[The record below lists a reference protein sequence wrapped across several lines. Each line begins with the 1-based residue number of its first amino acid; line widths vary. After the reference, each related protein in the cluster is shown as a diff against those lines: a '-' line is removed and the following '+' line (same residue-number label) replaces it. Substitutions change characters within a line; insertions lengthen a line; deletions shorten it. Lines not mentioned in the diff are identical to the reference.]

1 MNARRP
7 EASQER
13 IFKGLAKHR
22 RLQILRILKNRGPVS
37 LDKVAEICGIQ
48 APTACEH
55 ARKLR
60 LAGLVFR
67 RRLRRCIHLE
77 LTERG
82 EFALDWAPRLEATT
96 ARPLRTSPPNR
107 AGHRAKQLV
116 ILQKY

>member
-1 MNARRP
+1 MTALNKPANT
-7 EASQER
+7 QER
-13 IFKGLAKHR
+13 IFKGLANHR
-22 RLQILRILKNRGPVS
+22 RLQILRILKSRGPVS

-82 EFALDWAPRLEATT
+82 EFALEWAPRLESAT
-96 ARPLRTSPPNR
+96 ARPLRTNPAPSKSEN
-107 AGHRAKQLV
+107 
-116 ILQKY
+116 

>member
-1 MNARRP
+1 MGKAKRP
-7 EASQER
+7 DSSQER
-13 IFKGLAKHR
+13 IFKGLANHR
-22 RLQILRILKNRGPVS
+22 RLQILRILQNRGPVS

-82 EFALDWAPRLEATT
+82 QFALQVSPQLESAT
-96 ARPLRTSPPNR
+96 ARPLPSAQPFKKGNGG
-107 AGHRAKQLV
+107 ANN
-116 ILQKY
+116 

>member
-1 MNARRP
+1 MNVKKP

-13 IFKGLAKHR
+13 IFKGLANHR

-82 EFALDWAPRLEATT
+82 EFALNWAPRLEATK
-96 ARPLRTSPPNR
+96 ARPLRTSSPNR
-107 AGHRAKQLV
+107 AAKEQ
-116 ILQKY
+116 IN

>member
-1 MNARRP
+1 MAALKKPDN
-7 EASQER
+7 SQER
-13 IFKGLAKHR
+13 IFKGLANHR
-22 RLQILRILKNRGPVS
+22 RLQILRILQNRGPVS

-82 EFALDWAPRLEATT
+82 EFALYWAPRLESAN
-96 ARPLRTSPPNR
+96 ALPLKSDSQPKQ
-107 AGHRAKQLV
+107 AKS
-116 ILQKY
+116 

>member
-1 MNARRP
+1 MGKAKKP
-7 EASQER
+7 DSSQER
-13 IFKGLAKHR
+13 IFKGLANHR
-22 RLQILRILKNRGPVS
+22 RLQILRILQNRGPVS

-48 APTACEH
+48 PPTACEH

-82 EFALDWAPRLEATT
+82 EFALHWAPRLESTT
-96 ARPLRTSPPNR
+96 ARPLKPTHKSREGDGLNS
-107 AGHRAKQLV
+107 
-116 ILQKY
+116 

>member
-1 MNARRP
+1 MANLKIP

-13 IFKGLAKHR
+13 IFKGLASYR
-22 RLQILRILKNRGPVS
+22 RLQILRILRTRGPVS

-82 EFALDWAPRLEATT
+82 ELALDWAPRLESAT
-96 ARPLRTSPPNR
+96 ARPLRPTH
-107 AGHRAKQLV
+107 AGLKSAGKV
-116 ILQKY
+116 D

>member
-1 MNARRP
+1 MANAKK
-7 EASQER
+7 AADNSQER
-13 IFKGLAKHR
+13 IFKGLANHR
-22 RLQILRILKNRGPVS
+22 RLQILRILQNRGPVS

-77 LTERG
+77 LTGRG
-82 EFALDWAPRLEATT
+82 ELALQWAPRLESAT
-96 ARPLRTSPPNR
+96 ARPLKTGQES
-107 AGHRAKQLV
+107 KQPKG
-116 ILQKY
+116 Q

>member
-1 MNARRP
+1 MTGLKKP
-7 EASQER
+7 ESSQER
-13 IFKGLAKHR
+13 IFKGLANHR
-22 RLQILRILKNRGPVS
+22 RLQILRILQNRGPVS

-82 EFALDWAPRLEATT
+82 EFALHWAPRLESAT
-96 ARPLRTSPPNR
+96 ARPLKTDPQLKQ
-107 AGHRAKQLV
+107 AKF
-116 ILQKY
+116 

>member
-1 MNARRP
+1 MTGLKKP
-7 EASQER
+7 ENSQER
-13 IFKGLAKHR
+13 IFKGLANHR
-22 RLQILRILKNRGPVS
+22 RLQILRILQNRGPVS

-82 EFALDWAPRLEATT
+82 EVALHLAPRLESAT
-96 ARPLRTSPPNR
+96 ARPLKTDPQPKQ
-107 AGHRAKQLV
+107 AKP
-116 ILQKY
+116 

>member
-1 MNARRP
+1 MKGPKRP
-7 EASQER
+7 ENSQER
-13 IFKGLAKHR
+13 IFKGLANHR
-22 RLQILRILKNRGPVS
+22 RLQILRILKSRGPIS

-82 EFALDWAPRLEATT
+82 QFALDWAPRLESTT
-96 ARPLRTSPPNR
+96 ARPFRPPGPNP
-107 AGHRAKQLV
+107 
-116 ILQKY
+116 

>member
-1 MNARRP
+1 M
-7 EASQER
+7 ASLNKPANTQER
-13 IFKGLAKHR
+13 IFKGLANHR
-22 RLQILRILKNRGPVS
+22 RLQILRILKSRGPVS

-82 EFALDWAPRLEATT
+82 EFALEWAPRLESAT
-96 ARPLRTSPPNR
+96 ARPLRTNPAPSKSEN
-107 AGHRAKQLV
+107 
-116 ILQKY
+116 

>member
-1 MNARRP
+1 M
-7 EASQER
+7 ASLNKPANTQER
-13 IFKGLAKHR
+13 IFKGLANHR
-22 RLQILRILKNRGPVS
+22 RLQILRILKSRGPVS

-82 EFALDWAPRLEATT
+82 EFALEWAPRLESAT
-96 ARPLRTSPPNR
+96 ARPLRTNPAPS
-107 AGHRAKQLV
+107 KSES
-116 ILQKY
+116 

>member
-1 MNARRP
+1 M
-7 EASQER
+7 ASLNKPANTQER
-13 IFKGLAKHR
+13 IFKGLANHR
-22 RLQILRILKNRGPVS
+22 RLQILRILKSRGPVS

-60 LAGLVFR
+60 LVGLVFR

-82 EFALDWAPRLEATT
+82 EFALEWAPRLESAT
-96 ARPLRTSPPNR
+96 ARPLRTSPAPS
-107 AGHRAKQLV
+107 KSES
-116 ILQKY
+116 

>member
-1 MNARRP
+1 MGKAKRP
-7 EASQER
+7 DSSQER
-13 IFKGLAKHR
+13 IFKGLANHR
-22 RLQILRILKNRGPVS
+22 RLHILRILQNRGPVS

-77 LTERG
+77 LTKRG
-82 EFALDWAPRLEATT
+82 EFALQWAPRLESAT
-96 ARPLRTSPPNR
+96 ARPLKTGQGSKQ
-107 AGHRAKQLV
+107 AKGQ
-116 ILQKY
+116 